1 MDLFLLKGQ
10 PFAIVV
16 LHNILLVIL
25 TAELCLDRITIFC
38 NNGRFL
44 AIFINHIQWVFLE
57 NSSLLLILVKDV
69 LEREYLVLANVH
81 DILEL
86 DHGEWDFDLGALLEL
101 RELLVEVCSS
111 LVIFLKDFFI
121 FDVIR

>member
-1 MDLFLLKGQ
+1 M
-10 PFAIVV
+10 
-16 LHNILLVIL
+16 
-25 TAELCLDRITIFC
+25 
-38 NNGRFL
+38 
-44 AIFINHIQWVFLE
+44 
-57 NSSLLLILVKDV
+57 LILVKDV